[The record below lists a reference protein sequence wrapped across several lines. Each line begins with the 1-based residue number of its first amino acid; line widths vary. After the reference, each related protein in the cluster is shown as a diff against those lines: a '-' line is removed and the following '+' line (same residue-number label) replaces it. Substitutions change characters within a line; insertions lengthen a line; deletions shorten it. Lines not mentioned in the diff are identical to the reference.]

1 VRIQITTTTRQNPIF
16 ALEPAEFGYLLRC
29 GIWKAC
35 KEFEMLPDIDY
46 VECHRRSRGTRLRLV
61 LCAVALMF
69 CVAMIANL
77 AIQDSL
83 HPLLG

>member
-1 VRIQITTTTRQNPIF
+1 
-16 ALEPAEFGYLLRC
+16 
-29 GIWKAC
+29 
-35 KEFEMLPDIDY
+35 MLPDIDY